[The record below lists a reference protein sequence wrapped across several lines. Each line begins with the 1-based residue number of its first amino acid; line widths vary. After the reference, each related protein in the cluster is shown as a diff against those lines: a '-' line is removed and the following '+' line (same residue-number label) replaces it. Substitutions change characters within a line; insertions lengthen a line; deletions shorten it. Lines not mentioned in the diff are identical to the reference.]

1 MDDRNF
7 ILNRL
12 KSRRVSIEEFNFDA
26 LQAPPLSWFL
36 SPQDD
41 YMLTDI
47 AHSLRLSAKPEIRY
61 QEIDSLLRARGL
73 VKFGAGTNR
82 VVYRH
87 PEFQDILFKIAADD
101 VGRGDNP
108 AEFKNQLRLK
118 PFVSK
123 IFEVSPTGTIAVT
136 ERLVPIKSRE
146 EFLSVSDD
154 IFTLL
159 NEFILGTNIM
169 ADIGSKYFMNY
180 GTREGFG
187 ICILDYPYLYELDG
201 NKLYCR
207 KPDPLSQTSKCDGVI
222 DYDDGYNHLVCTKC
236 GAKYK
241 AKELKKDIDSNE
253 IKLVKEK
260 GEYTMNIKIS
270 GGSKNIAETQV
281 STNQDFQS
289 DMFKSTKNSVPN
301 KKKEFV
307 KKTVNGVNT
316 ESKKVEEVKPT
327 EDLGTKILHER
338 IKGDTNK
345 AMENVVLQTM
355 LDTSV
360 ENKNKSQISDS
371 TAAMILETDTE
382 TPICLNTTGNGLA
395 ENSLNSLSR
404 ISSPISIS
412 EDIQKEALANKEP
425 EAEKNPNDLIDDAI
439 RVIADNINKISID
452 AVKYS
457 FIERIIKTLVEDNVT
472 NRSFEILMKVARQ
485 IYLDADDDAYEEIC
499 TNTDMVQMFKK
510 VFKYSFE
517 MDDCEYDKDEDC
529 MNLNMTANIGLA
541 FEADLSEDERR
552 VIDSIEFT
560 EKISEIKLFDLH
572 YIDGIEDVPETK
584 EPAVEEEEENV
595 EDLIPVDVPETP
607 STISFYD
614 AKVTNINNIFP
625 SQSSKK
631 GQNIIVFM
639 DSNGDY
645 VANNNGIIAADI
657 VNDMNLNDVE
667 ICSSNW
673 VEKVNKLLG
682 DEVIEEEN
690 EEKTAPVGAVAPAE
704 EVAEPISVAD
714 FVAAEES
721 EKTEE

>member
-1 MDDRNF
+1 M
-7 ILNRL
+7 L
-12 KSRRVSIEEFNFDA
+12 SIF
-26 LQAPPLSWFL
+26 
-36 SPQDD
+36 
-41 YMLTDI
+41 
-47 AHSLRLSAKPEIRY
+47 
-61 QEIDSLLRARGL
+61 
-73 VKFGAGTNR
+73 
-82 VVYRH
+82 
-87 PEFQDILFKIAADD
+87 
-101 VGRGDNP
+101 VGVC
-108 AEFKNQLRLK
+108 L
-118 PFVSK
+118 
-123 IFEVSPTGTIAVT
+123 I
-136 ERLVPIKSRE
+136 
-146 EFLSVSDD
+146 
-154 IFTLL
+154 
-159 NEFILGTNIM
+159 
-169 ADIGSKYFMNY
+169 
-180 GTREGFG
+180 
-187 ICILDYPYLYELDG
+187 DYPYLYELDG

-382 TPICLNTTGNGLA
+382 TKICLNTTGNGLV

-541 FEADLSEDERR
+541 FEADLPEDERR

-584 EPAVEEEEENV
+584 EPVVEEEEENV

-673 VEKVNKLLG
+673 VEKVNRLLG

-690 EEKTAPVGAVAPAE
+690 EEKTTPVGAVAPAE
-704 EVAEPISVAD
+704 EVAEPVSVAD

>member
-541 FEADLSEDERR
+541 FEADLPEDERR

>member
-169 ADIGSKYFMNY
+169 ADIGSRYFMNY

-289 DMFKSTKNSVPN
+289 DMFKSTKNSIPN

-316 ESKKVEEVKPT
+316 ESKKVEDTKPA
-327 EDLGTKILHER
+327 EDLGTKILHEK
-338 IKGDTNK
+338 IKGDTEK
-345 AMENVVLQTM
+345 AMENVVQQTI

-395 ENSLNSLSR
+395 ENSLNSVSR

-541 FEADLSEDERR
+541 FEADLPEDERR

-673 VEKVNKLLG
+673 VEKVNRLLG

-704 EVAEPISVAD
+704 EVAEPVSVAD